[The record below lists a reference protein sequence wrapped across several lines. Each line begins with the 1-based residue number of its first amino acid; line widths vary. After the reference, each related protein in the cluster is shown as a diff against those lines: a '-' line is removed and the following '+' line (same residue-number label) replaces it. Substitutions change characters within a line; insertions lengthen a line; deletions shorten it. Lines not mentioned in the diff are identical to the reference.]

1 MKKALSSGL
10 THGLFS
16 ALLLAVSTA
25 ALAKLP
31 GLSDE
36 AKAKAAETAAKTAW
50 TAKNDNFLL
59 CKAQDRVAASYY
71 KTAAATGKPTKP
83 AATVAPC
90 ADPGVFAYVPPEA
103 AKPAEAAKP
112 VEAAGAHSPTA
123 TAASPP
129 SGKQADAVVNPA
141 KKP

>member
-1 MKKALSSGL
+1 MNKALFSGL
-10 THGLFS
+10 NHGLF
-16 ALLLAVSTA
+16 ATLLIAASTA

-31 GLSDE
+31 ALSDE
-36 AKAKAAETAAKTAW
+36 AKAKAAETAAKGAW
-50 TAKNDNFLL
+50 TGKMDNYLL
-59 CKAQDRVAASYY
+59 CKSQDRVAASYY

-90 ADPGVFAYVPPEA
+90 ADPGTFAYVPVEA
-103 AKPAEAAKP
+103 VKPI
-112 VEAAGAHSPTA
+112 EAAGAHSPTA

-129 SGKQADAVVNPA
+129 SGKQTDAAVNPV